1 MNKGKKVRI
10 IAIIVLVA
18 LIVTTEYRTLYEVA
32 MASPLVQTVLGNS
45 VSDNSQG
52 EMTENSD
59 DGSTQGTSGENPGE
73 NEGTSTEKNMEDNT
87 EKNTEEN
94 TEQNVADTP
103 VDGGV
108 DLQGD
113 SSSTEEMTEGEDTQ
127 GNASE
132 ESESESDSLFEEGE
146 ESAETEETLSANT
159 LEELDKAEA
168 AYGESEIPTEI
179 DTFVEKYAASKEIA
193 ITTLQDW
200 LNVQTISQKMDLSDY
215 TFVINNN
222 QTADSTGSNVFDLT
236 TVGDFVGLGNESF
249 PFKGTFT
256 CFLSSGISIKT
267 KVPIFKY
274 LSAGSDVKR
283 LNVICTD
290 SVAGVAQYVVGEG
303 QVSLSNI
310 TISGTIT
317 NYNGAAGGLFAHMTN
332 QTATPLTVNVTQ
344 EENVGVQ
351 IGISNSQA
359 QITGCYAGAIVGCT
373 EGNVEFTYDS
383 KLYDITNVG
392 GVKGVDGKASDS
404 SGTGLLFGLV
414 KGNETNKAKI
424 ILTNTTTDTTT
435 GESASAVEFSLN
447 KKLSK
452 GAQKGGLIGVMENGV
467 LDTAGKTV
475 RITGAAN
482 ASYMDVYAENNS
494 GTDGGVGGMIGVFKD
509 SAITENSKFEIQH
522 LYVLNTTRMKGLGG
536 VFGIIYNCDIP
547 SSVSFI
553 LNDMYVHTS
562 SGVDSVGGFCGYY
575 YQDNGKAQVI
585 SNVCAT
591 FLKVQSSGDSNKIT
605 YTLGGLIGLY
615 DGAKSSKLTLSNWSI
630 QGAFITSHYGSGTG
644 GVVGTSMSDATSG
657 LVIGKGTMDTSH
669 SNLSSKTSTYN
680 TTSDNKG
687 SFMIWD
693 SYRTVGGILGV
704 LKTGNCTISD
714 ITAPYLVLRS
724 DLTSGGVVGQ
734 VGQITGDESKKYLC
748 LQNIEIGMLNQYCNS
763 TNTHGIKGLLI
774 GKAGEGSLVQL
785 DGTMDFSNT
794 QWYFTY
800 NGLNQPDY
808 LYKAT
813 NRSDSAT
820 YIGKIAGVQ
829 EKAVIYIDKDCKYNE
844 YAFVSNGSND
854 LLKVKYVDEI
864 GNFGAAYRNDTWGE
878 SQNVFD
884 GSSINKGTITT
895 DDGAYQLATVADL
908 MRLAIA
914 LNSEGAFGTECF
926 GEGVTYETLMASK
939 YVLTGTS
946 YDLTNTGIVSLQ
958 RTIGVGATDTSANI
972 SAELAKMPALFTGS
986 FGGNNASNP
995 AVITLDVS
1003 VYRQDNQGLFV
1014 NVGSND
1020 TGTTAEFKNLKL
1032 VENLTQ
1038 LESPPISS
1046 EYTTKSINK
1055 TGSMGGLSTYA
1066 QGNIKVSDCVLDV
1079 NMTSQEYYLAG
1090 DTDKTYYG
1098 GLFGQYVALDGSS
1111 LVINGL
1117 KAGGTKLVQDN
1128 DHYVSQVIACVE
1140 SPVEPS
1146 NQPKIQMENIA
1157 VSGNLKNTTA
1167 KETSYLGGLIAVMNE
1182 NQADGT
1188 DEKGWDNNASKE
1200 ILHQENDK
1208 RIGLTIDGLT
1218 ISGLTLKNSPSAYRS
1233 SGLLGFRWLDTEA
1246 QISNLKVGTADA
1258 QNTLATNSRFGGLLN
1273 EMSGKLELKTAT
1285 ISYTTITNTQ
1295 SIIANYDYLGLV
1307 VAEASYLYLSV
1318 VDYTVDSSTIIKLA
1332 KKKNF
1337 DEIAGTSIKHS
1348 GDSFTNSEGGV
1359 VSISKSDVTKS
1370 LDVSSDGT
1378 YKGYQNTATYYVG
1391 YKVAEDGTE
1400 TEGTPTD
1407 GDEFENEATRYYYD
1421 LERILSA
1428 DNAGDLYDNG
1438 NYLISTPEEL
1448 IRWHLVHYARSELR
1462 EYFLTDAENDY
1473 GTTTAI
1479 SLIRHHAYKI
1489 EGTIDLNGYSY
1500 YPTTMSE
1507 QTITGINNA
1516 TIKFYAQDIADK
1528 EALTDKRYPY
1538 EDKKQHYLLH
1548 AGLFYNVE
1556 AANISNLTLTGT
1568 VAGNSSKR
1576 SGGLICGTL
1585 SGVAAGEEDEKLGYM
1600 YSTQTEDY
1608 TTIQGITLNNLWV
1621 SKATK
1626 GDNSWDGNGYGLMV
1640 SEIKNGAKV
1649 NMSEIRMTGYT
1660 APTSDTDYSNT
1671 PSKDNK
1677 AARALIGVVG
1687 TTNDEPS
1694 ETVCEIQLNFIDMD
1708 IADLADDVDVS
1719 DTDALPADLKNSN
1732 ASDKV
1737 LQAASLICYY
1747 NYYEDSCFGIY
1758 TFTKADY
1765 LSGKGITASADGDTD
1780 AVNIAEGSGYIT
1792 MGNEINEDTEYID
1805 PELTTKILSDKYGF
1819 NNKNYKPY
1827 VYSVRQ
1833 ILVNPKP
1840 GHITEGCGT
1849 YEDPYIIRTDKQL
1862 KSLYYYL
1869 KNQTAQILNW
1879 QINEIGD
1886 DTTFCKKTNAST
1898 NDSTSDENTDT
1909 SIHTIKTYGTDT
1921 DFPTREQLNQAYY
1934 VIDPNADTNGN
1945 RKIDLSTCSDYTG
1958 LGSLQEPFVGVIIGK
1973 TDDNGYPVIQ
1983 LPGYVNEGND
1993 VDSYGLIRY
2002 GKGCVVKDLVI
2013 ELTENT
2019 KTETDTSTNTT
2030 TVTYRPTVKT
2040 AGAGVI
2046 ATVCGGDNVIDNVTV
2061 KGMLQAAEIE
2071 EGQSTPTVNI
2081 GGYVGC
2087 VDLGSVILRNITGE
2101 SLNTFVIADNNGT
2114 TLADND
2120 SYMWIGGIIG
2130 RVKDGVVV
2138 YEGLGE
2144 STKDIPVIGSG
2155 ETTSGFAYANA
2166 SGLKASP
2173 NFGILNE
2180 AYLTA
2185 SGSVKLTP
2193 VIDST
2198 TSTMTSVTIQ
2208 AENLGQLLLL
2218 SHALNSGALTY
2229 KGDTEANLGYRNGYG
2244 ADSRCRNGAY
2254 STVGAAADSTDSAY
2268 QDAIKYDNL
2277 NGGQSTTD
2285 GSFFAPYLMNYF
2297 STSSGVLASQL
2308 LFQMESC
2315 VYNSPDTYSSYLDM
2329 QANQLTL
2336 QFAENGTYDMTVF
2349 GNSFRGIGSG
2359 YYKEQTNFKGNVDGN
2374 NSSVVLSYISNDSLA
2389 IENIGL
2395 FNTVTINSQ
2404 SDGCYMKD
2412 LTISGDVINVDATAV
2427 VGNKLED
2434 TQLAQNSS
2442 SGRGGAGLIGR
2453 LEMDCSL
2460 DASGFTST
2468 YNYLFENIQI
2478 KNLNVQTREY
2488 AGGIIGRIAST
2499 PEGGANDAYEN
2510 VLYFKDC
2517 IVGSSPQTTTTSTGE
2532 TKYEITLRASADVGG
2547 IIASY
2552 QDKIDVTMENCTV
2565 QSVDLQALGMHC
2577 FSLLSSA
2584 GEWENKTVYPSA
2596 GGFIGRGVGKNKT
2609 ITVLGGSYDTI
2620 NLKSKGHMGGVI
2632 GQTESTLLVNSE
2644 NSGNKFTGTNIKFY
2658 GNGTSTEAATPLFD
2672 VDIETTKTTN
2682 NVIISTGA
2690 DYHRT
2695 KYLGSFGGLVGFV
2708 SGPATHIYS
2717 VDITNIDGSI
2727 TNGRQDRTFMGGL
2740 IGRLYETHYSTTGNK
2755 FVIQDCHI
2763 GSETTSLKL
2772 ESTSNGSSS
2781 NRVSVGGLA
2790 GNIECLADT
2799 YIIDCEVIGDANQTS
2814 VLQGTDTAG
2823 GMTGSVLTYEVVGTQ
2838 NTGNTK
2844 TDIYYQNCKVQN
2856 LNIKGYARVG
2866 GVEGK
2871 RLVSSN
2877 WSSLEVF
2884 SRFYNVHVSSCLL
2897 ENMTVNGF
2905 TVYKDD
2911 SAVVT
2916 GGLQGQTQ
2924 GHTIVVSSSVK
2935 DVHMKGET
2943 AYAAGGLVGRA
2954 SGQFGWVRVAD
2965 TEVSGCTIAG
2975 ARVGGIAG
2983 VVDKN
2988 KTTAS
2993 NMPVASKVT
3002 VKQNKIISHFTDA
3015 KGDTQIIQYAGGLY
3029 GLWSNYQERIVG
3041 DNIEIRDNII
3051 GALPIDSTKIASTVY
3066 VGGIAG
3072 TTRSKSHLM
3081 TVKLSNNIVSILDK
3095 EEINNKLTED
3105 TTLEDYL
3112 ISDDF
3117 GIWKS
3122 EDGSVSGNQVDRSL
3136 VQSIAPV
3143 MYLYDSST
3151 SSGVYEEYKT
3161 FKSEADLK
3169 SGSKSYLGNVGLMF
3183 GSNGKTENPYNV
3195 PAVRVADAQVHYD
3208 DDLSVY
3214 RPAADVAGE
3223 NIHQDTWSYHIM
3235 YGKYDDSVTNE
3246 TEIEDNQTAETETV
3260 DNQSIPNALGVTGYY
3275 QFGDLQKIVS
3285 DYLDENN
3292 NKYADR
3298 KYAYRLADN
3307 YLGTNSKTNNPVED
3321 ILTTAYYDFE
3331 SVSDEGYRSI
3341 YKNNEGK
3348 VIPMLVYNPKDTLD
3362 ETVNTAISALTNV
3375 GGSLLETNIN
3385 NTHTTNVTAYKMVV
3399 KDGVVTKD
3407 ETMSPSIT
3415 VNKMTP
3421 DRYTLAVNSAGY
3433 DVQTDEK
3440 NGTFTVLHIEYT
3452 WQYSSGMNSLTYT
3465 EDYTKY
3471 ETTQTQTMCLDIP
3484 IYIEKVL
3491 EYQSHITGVQGTE
3504 YSVENLLTN
3513 GKTEI
3518 QTLRSTYTAYVEY
3531 DYNDAYD
3538 KYNLAM
3544 TKEIVFK
3551 DPTTADSKLI
3561 PQGTKFVLIDVTNQN
3576 HAYYYK
3582 VDTATYN
3589 VELASFAD
3597 SANVK
3602 YTEPNISTLTGMT
3615 DMSSTLYTNHEM
3627 DDSYM
3632 ASEKYALQQYILLVD
3647 SSEIAGV
3654 AENYAYNLEI
3664 QPMEEENAILLRR
3677 SIEKPCQQTNC
3688 NLTITEYQGLAG
3700 AFDKDNTKIEGE
3712 ISQESDVH
3720 MELNYAITAPDAYW
3734 NYIKA
3739 NKDSTIP
3746 QYLDVAIYLE
3756 RDQTRVA
3763 LPTGTQV
3770 IFNKGTNEQVV
3781 GVVQGNTIL
3790 YQNKDSGKI
3799 YDLNALTGNVTISA
3813 TIDLDFSGADF
3824 AGFGNGEYTIH
3835 FDLLKTKDPNY
3846 PMGGQVLDS
3855 YSTQIKSTAKKSLGF
3870 ALQTKDLLTLGMN
3883 GYLPEES
3890 DSGIIDYD
3898 MKIDFSDYVDS
3909 LGFVSSELDVL
3920 AGKYFT
3926 VVYEVQ
3932 KKVKDGTTGELSY
3945 VPYEGDLVKVYFGDS
3960 STSFTEDSNGS
3971 QVVYKFTKDY
3981 MKKGNGEDKAVV
3993 TFPYT
3998 VVADVQ
4004 ELLKANDQITNYRVV
4019 GKLYLSD
4026 SKPTGAADTQ
4036 AAEDTEGC
4044 AIYISPNATIS
4055 DEADGMEDFFVFTV
4069 AKIKTDLDITR

>member
-1 MNKGKKVRI
+1 MSKGKKVRI

-52 EMTENSD
+52 EMTENTD
-59 DGSTQGTSGENPGE
+59 DGSAQGTSGENQGE
-73 NEGTSTEKNMEDNT
+73 NEGTSTEKNTEDNT
-87 EKNTEEN
+87 ERNTEDN
-94 TEQNVADTP
+94 TEQNAADTP

-132 ESESESDSLFEEGE
+132 ETESDNLFEEGE

-168 AYGESEIPTEI
+168 DYGESVIPTNVTEFQ
-179 DTFVEKYAASKEIA
+179 TKYADSKKIA

-200 LNVQTISQKMDLSDY
+200 LNVQAISQAMDLSDY
-215 TFVINNN
+215 TFEVQSNKTTDN
-222 QTADSTGSNVFDLT
+222 SGSNVYDLT
-236 TVGDFVGLGNESF
+236 TVGDFVGLGNESY

-256 CFLSSGISIKT
+256 CYLSSGMSIKT
-267 KVPIFKY
+267 KVPIFQY
-274 LSAGSDVKR
+274 LSAGSDIQK
-283 LNVICTD
+283 LNVICSN
-290 SVAGVAQYVVGEG
+290 SVAGVAEYVVGGGE
-303 QVSLSNI
+303 VSLSNI

-317 NYNGAAGGLFAHMTN
+317 NYSGAAGGLFAHMTN
-332 QTATPLTVNVTQ
+332 QTDTPLKVKVTQ

-359 QITGCYAGAIVGCT
+359 QITGCYAGAIVGRI

-383 KLYDITNVG
+383 KLYNITNVG
-392 GVKGVDGKASDS
+392 GVNGVGSKASDS

-435 GESASAVEFSLN
+435 GESASVVEFSLN
-447 KKLSK
+447 KKLLK
-452 GAQKGGLIGVMENGV
+452 GAQKGGLIGVMEKGV

-494 GTDGGVGGMIGVFKD
+494 GTDGGVGGMIGVFKE

-522 LYVLNTTRMKGLGG
+522 LYVYSTTRLKGLGG
-536 VFGIIYNCDIP
+536 VFGVIYNCDIP
-547 SSVSFI
+547 STVSFL

-657 LVIGKGTMDTSH
+657 LVIEKGTMDTSH

-680 TTSDNKG
+680 TTSGGN
-687 SFMIWD
+687 FMIWD

-714 ITAPYLVLRS
+714 IIAPYLVLKS

-774 GKAGEGSLVQL
+774 GKAGEGSCVQL

-808 LYKAT
+808 LHKAT

-829 EKAVIYIDKDCKYNE
+829 EKAVIYIDKECKYNE
-844 YAFVSNGSND
+844 YAFVFNDSND

-884 GSSINKGTITT
+884 GSSINKGTITA
-895 DDGAYQLATVADL
+895 DEGAYQLATVADL

-926 GEGVTYETLMASK
+926 GEGVTYETLMASE

-958 RTIGVGATDTSANI
+958 RTIGVGATDTSAKI
-972 SAELAKMPALFTGS
+972 SDDLAKMPALFTGS
-986 FGGNNASNP
+986 FGGNNASSP
-995 AVITLDVS
+995 AVITSDVS

-1055 TGSMGGLSTYA
+1055 TGSMGGLSAYA
-1066 QGNIKVSDCVLDV
+1066 QGNIKVSGCVLDV

-1098 GLFGQYVALDGSS
+1098 GLFGQYVALEGSS

-1146 NQPKIQMENIA
+1146 NQPKIQMEKIA
-1157 VSGNLKNTTA
+1157 VSGKLENTAA

-1233 SGLLGFRWLDTEA
+1233 SGLLGFRWLDIEA
-1246 QISNLKVGTADA
+1246 QISELTVGTADA
-1258 QNTLATNSRFGGLLN
+1258 PNTLATNNRFGGLLN
-1273 EMSGKLELKTAT
+1273 EMSGKLELKKAT
-1285 ISYTTITNTQ
+1285 IANTTITNTQ
-1295 SIIANYDYLGLV
+1295 TFSYDYLDYLGLV

-1318 VDYTVDSSTIIKLA
+1318 VDYTVDPSTTIKLA

-1391 YKVAEDGTE
+1391 YTEASDGTK
-1400 TEGTPTD
+1400 TSGS
-1407 GDEFENEATRYYYD
+1407 EFENEATRYYYD
-1421 LERILSA
+1421 LEHILSA
-1428 DNAGDLYDNG
+1428 DKAGDLYDGG

-1462 EYFLTDAENDY
+1462 EYFLTDAEKGYVSNVSD
-1473 GTTTAI
+1473 AI
-1479 SLIRHHAYKI
+1479 SAIRHHDYKI
-1489 EGTIDLNGYSY
+1489 DGTIDLNGYSY

-1507 QTITGINNA
+1507 QTITGINDA

-1608 TTIQGITLNNLWV
+1608 TTIQGITLDNLWV

-1660 APTSDTDYSNT
+1660 APTSDDDYSNT

-1694 ETVCEIQLNFIDMD
+1694 ENVCEIQLNFINMD
-1708 IADLADDVDVS
+1708 IADLADNVS
-1719 DTDALPADLKNSN
+1719 DSDTLSADLQKSTE
-1732 ASDKV
+1732 SDKV

-1765 LSGKGITASADGDTD
+1765 LSGKGITTKASDDGDTVD
-1780 AVNIAEGSGYIT
+1780 TTAGSGYIT
-1792 MGNEINEDTEYID
+1792 MGNEISEDTEYID

-1819 NNKNYKPY
+1819 NNENYKPY

-1869 KNQTAQILNW
+1869 KNQSAQILNW
-1879 QINEIGD
+1879 QINKIGD
-1886 DTTFCKKTNAST
+1886 DTTFCTKTNAST

-1934 VIDPNADTNGN
+1934 VIDPAADTNGN

-1973 TDDNGYPVIQ
+1973 AESGAYPVIQ

-2061 KGMLQAAEIE
+2061 KGMLQAAEA
-2071 EGQSTPTVNI
+2071 TPTVNI

-2087 VDLGSVILRNITGE
+2087 VDLGSVILRNITEE
-2101 SLNTFVIADNNGT
+2101 SLHKFVIADNKGVS
-2114 TLADND
+2114 LASNA

-2138 YEGLGE
+2138 YEGLSG
-2144 STKDIPVIGSG
+2144 STIPVIGSG
-2155 ETTSGFAYANA
+2155 ETTSGFAYANEV
-2166 SGLKASP
+2166 GLKASP

-2180 AYLTA
+2180 AYLKA

-2198 TSTMTSVTIQ
+2198 TKTMTSVTIQ
-2208 AENLGQLLLL
+2208 AENPGQLLLL

-2254 STVGAAADSTDSAY
+2254 SNVGIVADSTDSDY

-2277 NGGQSTTD
+2277 NGGQSTAD
-2285 GSFFAPYLMNYF
+2285 GNFFAPYLLNYF
-2297 STSSGVLASQL
+2297 SNSLYADAPASRL
-2308 LFQMESC
+2308 LFQTGSF
-2315 VYNSPDTYSSYLDM
+2315 VYNSPDTYSSYIDM
-2329 QANQLTL
+2329 QANQLTF
-2336 QFAENGTYDMTVF
+2336 QFAEGGTYDMTVF

-2374 NSSVVLSYISNDSLA
+2374 NSLVALSFISNDSLA

-2404 SDGCYMKD
+2404 TDGCYMKN

-2427 VGNKLED
+2427 VGNKLTD
-2434 TQLAQNSS
+2434 DQLAQNSS

-2453 LEMDCSL
+2453 LEMDSSL
-2460 DASGFTST
+2460 DASAFTST

-2488 AGGIIGRIAST
+2488 AGGMIGRIVST
-2499 PEGGANDAYEN
+2499 PEGGANAAYEN

-2517 IVGSSPQTTTTSTGE
+2517 IVGSSAQTTTTDTDE

-2620 NLKSKGHMGGVI
+2620 NLESKGHMGGVI

-2644 NSGNKFTGTNIKFY
+2644 NSGNKFTGTNIKFDGY
-2658 GNGTSTEAATPLFD
+2658 GISKEAANPLLD
-2672 VDIETTKTTN
+2672 EDIETTKATN

-2695 KYLGSFGGLVGFV
+2695 KYLGSFGGFVGFV
-2708 SGPATHIYS
+2708 SGPATHIYG

-2727 TNGRQDRTFMGGL
+2727 TNGRQDRTFIGGL

-2772 ESTSNGSSS
+2772 ESTSDGSNS

-2799 YIIDCEVIGDANQTS
+2799 YIINCEVIGHADQTS

-2823 GMTGSVLTYEVVGTQ
+2823 GMTGSVLTYEIVGTQ

-2897 ENMTVNGF
+2897 ENMTVSGF

-2935 DVHMKGET
+2935 NVHMKGET

-2954 SGQFGWVRVAD
+2954 SGQYGWVRVAD

-3041 DNIEIRDNII
+3041 DNIDICDNII
-3051 GALPIDSTKIASTVY
+3051 GALPIDSTKIVSTVY

-3072 TTRSKSHLM
+3072 TTRSKAHLM

-3095 EEINNKLTED
+3095 EKINNKLTEG

-3122 EDGSVSGNQVDRSL
+3122 AEDNVADKQVDSSL
-3136 VQSIAPV
+3136 VQRIAPV
-3143 MYLYDSST
+3143 MYKYNSST
-3151 SSGVYEEYKT
+3151 STGAYEEYKT
-3161 FKSEADLK
+3161 FSTEAELKTDSE
-3169 SGSKSYLGNVGLMF
+3169 SYLGNVGLMF
-3183 GSNGKTENPYNV
+3183 GSNGKTKFNNTDKIPE
-3195 PAVRVADAQVHYD
+3195 VRVADVQVHYD

-3214 RPAADVAGE
+3214 RPATDVAGK

-3246 TEIEDNQTAETETV
+3246 TEDNQTAETETV

-3292 NKYADR
+3292 SKYADR

-3307 YLGTNSKTNNPVED
+3307 YLGTASKINNPVED

-3331 SVSDEGYRSI
+3331 SESSEGYRSI
-3341 YKNNEGK
+3341 YKNNESK

-3385 NTHTTNVTAYKMVV
+3385 NTHATNVTAYKMVV
-3399 KDGVVTKD
+3399 TNGTVTKD
-3407 ETMSPSIT
+3407 ETKQPSIT
-3415 VNKMTP
+3415 VSKTTP

-3452 WQYSSGMNSLTYT
+3452 WQYSTGMNSLTYT
-3465 EDYTKY
+3465 EDYKKY
-3471 ETTQTQTMCLDIP
+3471 ETAQTQTMCLDIP

-3491 EYQSHITGVQGTE
+3491 EYQTHITGVQGSE
-3504 YSVENLLTN
+3504 YSVENLIKN
-3513 GKTEI
+3513 GQPNI

-3551 DPTTADSKLI
+3551 DPTTEDLKQI

-3589 VELASFAD
+3589 VALTSFAD
-3597 SANVK
+3597 SESAK
-3602 YTEPNISTLTGMT
+3602 YTEPIISTLTGMT
-3615 DMSSTLYTNHEM
+3615 DMSSTLYTKHKTDN
-3627 DDSYM
+3627 SYM

-3654 AENYAYNLEI
+3654 ADSYAYKLEI
-3664 QPMEEENAILLRR
+3664 QPMEEENAVLLRR
-3677 SIEKPCQQTNC
+3677 SIEKPCKQTDC
-3688 NLTITEYQGLAG
+3688 MLLITEYPGLSG
-3700 AFDKDNTKIEGE
+3700 TFDKTNTKIEGE

-3720 MELNYAITAPDAYW
+3720 MELNYSITAPDAYW
-3734 NYIKA
+3734 TYIES

-3770 IFNKGTNEQVV
+3770 IFNKDTDKQVV

-3790 YQNKDSGKI
+3790 YQYKDSDEI
-3799 YDLNALTGNVTISA
+3799 YDLNALTGDVTIEA

-3932 KKVKDGTTGELSY
+3932 KKVKDETTGDLSY
-3945 VPYEGDLVKVYFGDS
+3945 VPYEGDRVKVYFGNR

-3981 MKKGNGEDKAVV
+3981 MKAGNGEDGAVV

-4026 SKPTGAADTQ
+4026 TKPTDAANTQ
-4036 AAEDTEGC
+4036 AAALTEGC
-4044 AIYISPNATIS
+4044 EIYISPDAIIS